1 MSNRP
6 HSTGNHGQPLP
17 RLSSPI
23 TELAGHASV
32 VVIGSGYGGSILAS
46 RLARAG
52 ADSRPLWVLERGRE
66 LHPGEYPDTLPDA
79 LANGQLQIG
88 DRRVGSRTG
97 LFDIRTSGDM
107 NVLVGCGLGGGSLIN
122 ANVSLKADPRVFESW
137 PQEILADGLLAKGY
151 ERACA
156 MLQPQQLPVAHR
168 GLLKLEALKAG
179 AAALPAAEFSL
190 PPINVTF
197 ADGPN
202 AAGIAQHACNM
213 CGDCISGCNSGA
225 KNTVL
230 MNYLPDAV
238 ANGAKVFTKVDVH
251 HLSYDNG
258 RWVVHY
264 ELLDTGRRRLGDEFE
279 TITADTVVLAAGT
292 LGSTEILLRSK
303 GIGVSDTLGTK
314 FTGNGDVLAFSYNG
328 RGPVNGMGWGAR
340 RDDQRDPVG
349 PCITGVIDLRKG
361 GDVQQGM
368 VIEEG
373 SIPGGLAPYLLGVF
387 EAADALVGKDTD
399 PRFLDELGELGRKLK
414 SLINGPY
421 SGALNNTMTYLV
433 MAHDGAD
440 GALELDGDRVTVRWP
455 GVGGREIF
463 RQIDRALN
471 AAAGRLHGQ
480 YVHNPQWSEAFGDR
494 LVTVH
499 PLGGCPM
506 GDSAANGVVNHKGQ
520 VFRAGTGTEV
530 HKGLYVADGAVI
542 PTSLGVNPLLT
553 ISALAERTAELL
565 AEDRGWTIDYVSP
578 TPALPVRTT
587 PTGILFTERMA
598 GWLGVGGDPA
608 ESYQAA
614 ALRGENEDSAFDF
627 VFTIVAE
634 DLEELRRGDTHRA
647 DLIGS
652 VNARAISEHP
662 LQVLTGTF
670 ELLVPNPD
678 TVGTVNMNYTAT
690 LVDSHQENYFL
701 QGFKTIRDD
710 RGFDM
715 WRDTT
720 TLYVDLYKGTNT
732 TGPLVGRGVLKI
744 GALDFAR
751 QLQSMRVTGT
761 HDVGEIVKAKAKF
774 GRFFAS
780 ELAHVYGGA
789 ASPSRLI
796 NTAKPIRTKRKLVAP
811 PPVRYPFTTTDK
823 ADLLL
828 TRYQGGDKGP
838 VMLTHGLGVSSRI
851 FSTDTISTNLVEYL
865 CGHGFDVWLLDYRSS
880 IDLLVSGTQYTGDD
894 IAVYDYPA
902 AVQEILRHTTASDIQ
917 VLAHCF
923 GSTTFM
929 MAMLSGLQH
938 VRAAVCSQI
947 ATHVVAPSMTQLKSA
962 LRVPD
967 LLQIFDLDTMTTRA
981 QDREPWRERV
991 FDHALDFW
999 PVGDNENC
1007 ESAVC
1012 HRISFLYSL
1021 LYEHSQLNTLTH
1033 EDGLAEMFGVA
1044 STSALKHLATIV
1056 RAGKVVAADGSD
1068 RYIPHLDKLALPLTI
1083 VHGARNACFYPE
1095 STARTVRVL
1104 SAVNGPGLY
1113 QRHEISDYGHID
1125 CIFGK
1130 NAVRDVYPYFLQGL
1144 APTAGP

>member
-1 MSNRP
+1 MSKRP
-6 HSTGNHGQPLP
+6 HGQPLT

-23 TELAGHASV
+23 AELTGHASV
-32 VVIGSGYGGSILAS
+32 VVIGSGYGGAVLAS

-52 ADSRPLWVLERGRE
+52 TDSRPLWVLERGRE
-66 LHPGEYPDTLPDA
+66 LHPGEYPDTLPEA

-88 DRRVGSRTG
+88 TRHVGSRTG
-97 LFDIRTSGDM
+97 LFDFRASGDM

-137 PQEILADGLLAKGY
+137 PAQVLADGLLDTGY
-151 ERACA
+151 DRACA
-156 MLQPQQLPVAHR
+156 MLRPEPLPAAHH
-168 GLLKLEALKAG
+168 GLRKLRALRAG
-179 AAALPAAEFSL
+179 AAALPAAEFRL
-190 PPINVTF
+190 PPVNVTF
-197 ADGPN
+197 TDGPN
-202 AAGIAQHACNM
+202 AAGIEQPACNM

-251 HLSYDNG
+251 HLSYENG

-264 ELLDTGRRRLGDEFE
+264 ELLDTGRRSLGDRFE

-303 GIGVSDTLGTK
+303 EIGVSDRLGTR
-314 FTGNGDVLAFSYNG
+314 FSGNGDVLAFSYNG
-328 RGPVNGMGWGAR
+328 DEPINGMGWGAH
-340 RDDQRDPVG
+340 RDKGLNPVG
-349 PCITGVIDLRKG
+349 PCITGLLDLRTE
-361 GDVQQGM
+361 GDVHHGM

-387 EAADALVGKDTD
+387 EVADALVGEDTD
-399 PRFLDELGELGRKLK
+399 PQFLDELGELGRKLTT
-414 SLINGPY
+414 LIRGPY
-421 SGALNNTMTYLV
+421 SGALDNTMTYLV

-440 GALELDGDRVTVRWP
+440 GVLELDGDRAVVRWP
-455 GVGGREIF
+455 GVGKREIF
-463 RQIDRALN
+463 QQIN
-471 AAAGRLHGQ
+471 AALGAVAARLQGQ
-480 YVHNPQWSEAFGDR
+480 YVPNPQWSDAFGDR

-506 GDSAANGVVNHKGQ
+506 GDCAEQGVVNHKGQ
-520 VFRAGTGTEV
+520 VFRGTTGTDV
-530 HKGLYVADGAVI
+530 HDGLYVADGAVI

-565 AEDRGWTIDYVSP
+565 AGDRGWTIDYTSP
-578 TPALPVRTT
+578 TPPLPVRTT

-598 GWLGVGGDPA
+598 GWLGVGGDLA
-608 ESYQAA
+608 ESHDTAA
-614 ALRGENEDSAFDF
+614 RRGRDEDSAIDF

-634 DLEELRRGDTHRA
+634 DLEEFLRGDTHA
-647 DLIGS
+647 ASLVGS
-652 VNARAISEHP
+652 VNAPTVSERP
-662 LQVLTGTF
+662 LQVQAGTF
-670 ELLVPNPD
+670 ELLVPDPG

-690 LVDSHQENYFL
+690 LLDSNGENYFL
-701 QGFKTIRDD
+701 RGHKTIRDD

-720 TLYVDLYKGTNT
+720 TLYVDLYEGDDA
-732 TGPLVGRGVLKI
+732 TGPHLGRGVLRI

-751 QLQSMRVTGT
+751 QLRSMRVTGT
-761 HDVGEIVKAKAKF
+761 HDLGEIARAKAAF
-774 GRFFAS
+774 GAFFTA
-780 ELAHVYGGA
+780 ELAHVYGGV

-796 NTAKPIRTKRKLVAP
+796 NTAKPVRTKRQLVAP
-811 PPVRYPFTTTDK
+811 PPVRHPFTATDG

-828 TRYQGGDKGP
+828 TRYQGGTKGP

-851 FSTDTISTNLVEYL
+851 FTTDTIATNLVEYL
-865 CGHGFDVWLLDYRSS
+865 CDNEFDVWLLDYRSS
-880 IDLLVSGTQYTGDD
+880 VDLVVSATQYTGDD
-894 IAVYDYPA
+894 IAAFDYPA
-902 AVQEILRHTTASDIQ
+902 AVAEILRHTTASDIQ

-923 GSTTFM
+923 GSTTFL
-929 MAMLSGLQH
+929 MAMLSGLQN

-947 ATHVVAPSMTQLKSA
+947 ATHVVAPSLTRLKSL

-967 LLQIFDLDTMTTRA
+967 LLQILNLDTMTARA
-981 QDREPWRERV
+981 ENRERWQERI
-991 FDHALDFW
+991 FDRALDFW
-999 PVGDNENC
+999 PHGDETC

-1012 HRISFLYSL
+1012 QRVSFLYSL
-1021 LYEHSQLNTLTH
+1021 LYEHAQLNTLTH

-1044 STSALKHLATIV
+1044 STSALKHLAAIV
-1056 RAGKVVAADGSD
+1056 RAGTLVAADGSD
-1068 RYIPHLDKLALPLTI
+1068 RYMPHLDRLALPLTI
-1083 VHGARNACFYPE
+1083 VHGAENSCFHLE
-1095 STARTVRVL
+1095 STARTIDAL
-1104 SAVNGPGLY
+1104 SAANGRGHYRRHVIPG
-1113 QRHEISDYGHID
+1113 YGHID

-1130 NAVRDVYPYFLQGL
+1130 NAARDVYPCFLEGL

>member
-6 HSTGNHGQPLP
+6 HSTGNHGQPLT

-23 TELAGHASV
+23 TELTGHAAV
-32 VVIGSGYGGSILAS
+32 VVVGSGYGGSILAS

-52 ADSRPLWVLERGRE
+52 VISQPLWVLERGRE
-66 LHPGEYPDTLPDA
+66 LHPGEYPDTLPQA

-88 DRRVGSRTG
+88 AHHVGSRTG

-137 PQEILADGLLAKGY
+137 PEEILADGLLDKGY
-151 ERACA
+151 DRACA
-156 MLQPQQLPVAHR
+156 MLRPQQLPAANL
-168 GLLKLEALKAG
+168 GLRKLAALKAG
-179 AAALPAAEFSL
+179 ATALPAAAFSL

-202 AAGIAQHACNM
+202 AAGIEQPACNM

-251 HLSYDNG
+251 HLNYEND

-264 ELLDTGRRRLGDEFE
+264 ELLDTGRRSLGDKLE

-314 FTGNGDVLAFSYNG
+314 FSGNGDVLAFSYNG
-328 RGPVNGMGWGAR
+328 ADRINGMGWGTHS
-340 RDDQRDPVG
+340 DGKLDPVG
-349 PCITGVIDLRKG
+349 PCITGLVDLRDG
-361 GDVQQGM
+361 GDVHGGM

-387 EAADALVGKDTD
+387 EAADVLVGDDTD

-414 SLINGPY
+414 TLVEGPY
-421 SGALNNTMTYLV
+421 SGALDNTMTYLV

-440 GALELDGDRVTVRWP
+440 GVLELDGDRVTVRWP
-455 GVGGREIF
+455 GVGNREIF
-463 RQIDRALN
+463 RQINRALN
-471 AAAGRLHGQ
+471 AAAGRLRGQ
-480 YVHNPQWSEAFGDR
+480 YVQNPQWSEAFGDR

-506 GDSAANGVVNHKGQ
+506 GDSAERGVVNHRGQ
-520 VFRAGTGTEV
+520 VFRGATGTDV
-530 HKGLYVADGAVI
+530 HDSLYVADGAVI

-553 ISALAERTAELL
+553 ISALAERTAELF
-565 AEDRGWTIDYVSP
+565 AEDRGWTIDFVSP
-578 TPALPVRTT
+578 TPALPVRET

-598 GWLGVGGDPA
+598 GWLGAGGDLG
-608 ESYQAA
+608 ESYDAA
-614 ALRGENEDSAFDF
+614 ALRGENEDSSLDF

-634 DLEELRRGDTHRA
+634 DLEEFLGGDTHTA
-647 DLIGS
+647 KLIGS
-652 VNARAISEHP
+652 VNAREVSKDP
-662 LQVLTGTF
+662 LQVVSGTF
-670 ELLVPNPD
+670 DLLAPNPD

-690 LVDSHQENYFL
+690 LVASNSEKFFL
-701 QGFKTIRDD
+701 QGHKTIRDD

-720 TLYVDLYKGTNT
+720 TLYVDLYKGNDA
-732 TGPLVGRGVLKI
+732 TGPRVGRGVLRI
-744 GALDFAR
+744 AVLDFAR
-751 QLQSMRVTGT
+751 QLRSMRVTGT
-761 HDVGEIVKAKAKF
+761 HDVGEIAAAKAKF
-774 GRFFAS
+774 GKFFAS
-780 ELAHVYGGA
+780 ELAHVYGGV

-796 NTAKPIRTKRKLVAP
+796 DTSKPARRKRELVAP
-811 PPVRYPFTTTDK
+811 PPIRYPFTTPDG

-828 TRYQGGDKGP
+828 TRYRGGAKGP
-838 VMLTHGLGVSSRI
+838 VMLTHGLGVSSQI

-865 CGHGFDVWLLDYRSS
+865 CGYGFDVWLLDYRSS

-894 IAVYDYPA
+894 IAAQDYPA
-902 AVQEILRHTTASDIQ
+902 AVQEILRHTSAPDVQ

-938 VRAAVCSQI
+938 VRSAVCSQI
-947 ATHVVAPSMTQLKSA
+947 ATHVVAPPVTRLKSN

-967 LLQIFDLDTMTTRA
+967 LLQMFGLDTMTTRA
-981 QDREPWRERV
+981 LDREPWRERV
-991 FDHALDFW
+991 FDRALDFW
-999 PVGDNENC
+999 PMGDESC

-1021 LYEHSQLNTLTH
+1021 LYEHGQLNTLTH

-1044 STSALKHLATIV
+1044 STSALEHLATIV
-1056 RAGKVVAADGSD
+1056 RAGNVVAADGSD
-1068 RYIPHLDKLALPLTI
+1068 RYMPHLENLALPLTI
-1083 VHGARNACFYPE
+1083 VHGAENSCFYPE
-1095 STARTVRVL
+1095 STARTIDAL
-1104 SAVNGPGLY
+1104 SAANGPGFY
-1113 QRHEISDYGHID
+1113 QRHVIRGYGHID
-1125 CIFGK
+1125 CIFGE
-1130 NAVRDVYPYFLQGL
+1130 NAVRDVYPCFLQGL
-1144 APTAGP
+1144 APTAAP